1 MRRNIIIAVLFF
13 TGITL
18 YAQTGSMDRILRS
31 IEQNNKELQANEHL
45 TEARKLTDKTDNNLP
60 DPAVSYSYTYGS
72 PQELGKSGELTVT
85 QGFDFPT
92 AYSSRNKL
100 NKLKAET
107 LDKQY
112 AATRRDI
119 LLRAKE
125 LCLDLILLNQESNL
139 LSERLK
145 NAETLAQVYEKR
157 LQTGDANILETNKI
171 KMELM
176 KVQAEVVTNEATRE
190 AKLQEL
196 IAMNDNQPLT
206 FTETTYMP
214 VEELA
219 DFAQLKQEVL
229 ASDLNLQSLESES
242 LAARKQITVEKSG
255 WLPKLEIGYRRNTGI
270 GEQFNGFIV
279 GGSLPL
285 FNNKNKVKASKAQSL
300 YTDLQKESAE
310 QQVEATLL
318 ALYSEAVKVR
328 NTMKAYDLQLLN
340 TNAELLKKALDSRQ
354 ISMTEYFTEIEN
366 SFQTRMDYMQLEN
379 RYQKVIGQIFKN
391 RL

>member
-1 MRRNIIIAVLFF
+1 M
-13 TGITL
+13 
-18 YAQTGSMDRILRS
+18 
-31 IEQNNKELQANEHL
+31 
-45 TEARKLTDKTDNNLP
+45 
-60 DPAVSYSYTYGS
+60 
-72 PQELGKSGELTVT
+72 
-85 QGFDFPT
+85 
-92 AYSSRNKL
+92 
-100 NKLKAET
+100 
-107 LDKQY
+107 DKQY

>member
-1 MRRNIIIAVLFF
+1 MAV
-13 TGITL
+13 
-18 YAQTGSMDRILRS
+18 
-31 IEQNNKELQANEHL
+31 
-45 TEARKLTDKTDNNLP
+45 
-60 DPAVSYSYTYGS
+60 
-72 PQELGKSGELTVT
+72 
-85 QGFDFPT
+85 
-92 AYSSRNKL
+92 
-100 NKLKAET
+100 
-107 LDKQY
+107 
-112 AATRRDI
+112 
-119 LLRAKE
+119 
-125 LCLDLILLNQESNL
+125 
-139 LSERLK
+139 
-145 NAETLAQVYEKR
+145 
-157 LQTGDANILETNKI
+157 
-171 KMELM
+171 
-176 KVQAEVVTNEATRE
+176 
-190 AKLQEL
+190 
-196 IAMNDNQPLT
+196 
-206 FTETTYMP
+206 
-214 VEELA
+214 
-219 DFAQLKQEVL
+219 
-229 ASDLNLQSLESES
+229 
-242 LAARKQITVEKSG
+242 RKQIIVEKSG
-255 WLPKLEIGYRRNTGI
+255 CLPKLEIGYRRNTGI

>member
-1 MRRNIIIAVLFF
+1 
-13 TGITL
+13 
-18 YAQTGSMDRILRS
+18 
-31 IEQNNKELQANEHL
+31 
-45 TEARKLTDKTDNNLP
+45 
-60 DPAVSYSYTYGS
+60 
-72 PQELGKSGELTVT
+72 
-85 QGFDFPT
+85 
-92 AYSSRNKL
+92 
-100 NKLKAET
+100 
-107 LDKQY
+107 
-112 AATRRDI
+112 
-119 LLRAKE
+119 
-125 LCLDLILLNQESNL
+125 
-139 LSERLK
+139 
-145 NAETLAQVYEKR
+145 
-157 LQTGDANILETNKI
+157 
-171 KMELM
+171 MELM